1 MLVKHFFKYLCMAGT
16 NNSLPLR
23 QVRTQGAASPAPHCI
38 TSNPGREPPSNTDLA
53 HYQFPIG
60 GRYTLSPV
68 MDWTNDLAKEVSG
81 QVLTDDAAREAV
93 AADFGRLIVRKPAA
107 VVRPASTEDVARA
120 VRFAVRHGL
129 SVGTRGG
136 GHSQTG
142 QSLSEHITLDMTTL
156 DQVRD
161 VDEAAGSVVCGG
173 GLKWRALLERLAP
186 RALSPPVLTNNLD
199 VTIGGTLSSAGLGVS
214 SWRRGTQAD
223 HCLELEVVT
232 GNGEVVRCSPRQN
245 SELFDAVRAGMGQ
258 FGVITEATLALRRH
272 QPKVRTLYLL
282 YDDLGCLLDDLKT
295 LMAEERFDYLESWC
309 APLAQGFRT
318 AGTQPAYAK
327 ASAGER
333 QAFAQWF
340 YPLHATLEIGGATP
354 PGLPAMAGNQRG
366 NLAGLKFY
374 KHVHTEEGEI
384 GDFFARLDPLFALW
398 KRGGFW
404 EHTHPWMECILPW
417 QTTALYLTQVLQNLP
432 PQAIVGGHVLLWP
445 ARGDATSVPLFM
457 RPGGDFVMGF
467 GILPAVPRHLAEEA
481 LPRLK
486 LASQG
491 AMMMGG
497 KRYLSGWIPFDQAQW
512 KAHYG
517 PMWATVVAL
526 KRKFDPQGIL
536 NPGFVT
542 YEP

>member
-1 MLVKHFFKYLCMAGT
+1 MSWAV
-16 NNSLPLR
+16 
-23 QVRTQGAASPAPHCI
+23 
-38 TSNPGREPPSNTDLA
+38 
-53 HYQFPIG
+53 
-60 GRYTLSPV
+60 
-68 MDWTNDLAKEVSG
+68 DLAKEVSG
-81 QVLTDDAAREAV
+81 QVLTDDSAREA
-93 AADFGRLIVRKPAA
+93 AATDFGRLVVRKPGA
-107 VVRPASTEDVARA
+107 VVRPASTEDVARV
-120 VRFAVRHGL
+120 VRFAAQRGL

-142 QSLSEHITLDMTTL
+142 QSLSEHISLDITAL
-156 DQVRD
+156 DQVRSL
-161 VDEAAGSVVCGG
+161 DEGAGSVVCTA
-173 GLKWRALLERLAP
+173 GLQWRALVERLAP
-186 RALSPPVLTNNLD
+186 RLLSPPVLTNNLD
-199 VTIGGTLSSAGLGVS
+199 VTIGGTLSTAGLGVS

-232 GNGEVVRCSPRQN
+232 GSGEVVRCSPQQN

-258 FGVITEATLALRRH
+258 FGVITEARLALRRH
-272 QPKVRTLYLL
+272 QPKVRTFYLL

-309 APLAQGFRT
+309 APLAQGFRRVGGPPAL
-318 AGTQPAYAK
+318 AG
-327 ASAGER
+327 GR

-340 YPLHATLEIGGATP
+340 YPLHATLETGGDA
-354 PGLPAMAGNQRG
+354 PAGQPAEARLRG
-366 NLAGLKFY
+366 QASAKVGSLAGLKFY

-384 GDFFARLDPLFALW
+384 VDFFARLDPLFALW

-417 QTTALYLTQVLQNLP
+417 QATPLYVSQVLQNLP
-432 PQAIVGGHVLLWP
+432 PQAVIGGHILLWP
-445 ARGDATSVPLFM
+445 ARGDATSVPLLM
-457 RPGGDFVMGF
+457 RPAGDFVMGF

-517 PMWATVVAL
+517 PMWATVGAL